1 MEMNGF
7 WKNVFVFLFAIVV
20 ISCEEK
26 VKSPQELFDETKSGV
41 VVILNKYYYELQLPN
56 GGTLYFSGFDE
67 DGDLANLTPDIE
79 DMKDNC
85 SVLTGSGFFVDD
97 KGSIITNDHVVNP
110 QIDNNQVTKNY
121 RNLLKAIKELY
132 RGRMGELQIEYNRLE
147 NEKIGC
153 LGYDEYGNLVI
164 QDDYTFQQIKEQQ
177 DEMEKAYNELSSS
190 IEDLDDNLSMT
201 GYKVR
206 CVSKI
211 GIAYDDTFINTIDDF
226 FGRNECVV
234 VKTSSDEKMDLAM
247 IQLKDKK
254 TPEGKHV
261 FLLNRVVE
269 QFSISDI
276 FKKKHSEEMQIDQQ
290 LYMIGYNAGLVL
302 ASTKQGIKVQMTSG
316 KVTQLPDGQRLM
328 YSIPAIKGSSGS
340 PVLNEWGEVVA
351 VNFAG
356 FGTTG
361 DFNFGIPI
369 EQVRKFKNQ

>member
-1 MEMNGF
+1 
-7 WKNVFVFLFAIVV
+7 
-20 ISCEEK
+20 
-26 VKSPQELFDETKSGV
+26 
-41 VVILNKYYYELQLPN
+41 
-56 GGTLYFSGFDE
+56 
-67 DGDLANLTPDIE
+67 
-79 DMKDNC
+79 
-85 SVLTGSGFFVDD
+85 VDD

-110 QIDNNQVTKNY
+110 HIDNNQVTKNY
-121 RNLLKAIKELY
+121 RNLLKAIKDLY
-132 RGRMGELQIEYNRLE
+132 RDRMGELQVEYNRLE

-226 FGRNECVV
+226 FGRNECVM

-261 FLLNRVVE
+261 FLLNREVE
-269 QFSISDI
+269 QFNISDI

>member
-1 MEMNGF
+1 M
-7 WKNVFVFLFAIVV
+7 
-20 ISCEEK
+20 
-26 VKSPQELFDETKSGV
+26 
-41 VVILNKYYYELQLPN
+41 NKYYYELQLPN
-56 GGTLYFSGFDE
+56 GGTLFFSGFDD

-79 DMKDNC
+79 EIQNNC
-85 SVLTGSGFFVDD
+85 SVITGTGFFVDD
-97 KGSIITNDHVVNP
+97 KGTVITNNHVVNP

-132 RGRMGELQIEYNRLE
+132 RGRMRELQDEYHRLE

-153 LGYDEYGNLVI
+153 LGYDEYGDLVI
-164 QDDYTFQQIKEQQ
+164 QDEYTFQRIKDQQ
-177 DEMEKAYNELSSS
+177 EEMENAYNELSSS

-206 CVSKI
+206 CITKI
-211 GIAYDDTFINTIDDF
+211 GIAYDDTFINTIEDF
-226 FGRNECVV
+226 FGGNECVI
-234 VKTSSDEKMDLAM
+234 VKTSSDEKTDLAM
-247 IQLKDKK
+247 IQLKGKK
-254 TPEGKHV
+254 TPESKYV
-261 FLLNRVVE
+261 FQLNREVE
-269 QFSISDI
+269 QFSFSDY
-276 FKKKHSEEMQIDQQ
+276 FKKKHPEEMQIDQQ

-340 PVLNEWGEVVA
+340 PVLNEWGEVIA

>member
-1 MEMNGF
+1 MEMNGYLR
-7 WKNVFVFLFAIVV
+7 NVLVLLLALIVV
-20 ISCEEK
+20 SCEEK
-26 VKSPQELFDETKSGV
+26 PKPPQELFEEARSGV

-79 DMKDNC
+79 EIKDKC
-85 SVLTGSGFFVDD
+85 SILTGTGFFVDD
-97 KGSIITNDHVVNP
+97 KGTIITNNHVVNP
-110 QIDNNQVTKNY
+110 HIDNNQVTKNY

-132 RGRMGELQIEYNRLE
+132 RGRMGELQEEYSRLE

-153 LGYDEYGNLVI
+153 LGYDEYGNVVI
-164 QDDYTFQQIKEQQ
+164 QDEYTFQRIKEQQ
-177 DEMEKAYNELSSS
+177 DEMETAYNELSSS
-190 IEDLDDNLSMT
+190 IEELDDNLSMT
-201 GYKVR
+201 GYKVK
-206 CVSKI
+206 CITKI
-211 GIAYDDTFINTIDDF
+211 GIAYDDTFINTIEDF
-226 FGRNECVV
+226 FGGNECVV
-234 VKTSSDEKMDLAM
+234 VKSSSEEKTDLAL
-247 IQLKDKK
+247 IQLKGKK
-254 TPEGKHV
+254 TPESKYV
-261 FLLNRVVE
+261 FQLSRKVE
-269 QFSISDI
+269 QFSISDV

-316 KVTQLPDGQRLM
+316 KITQLPDGQRLM

-356 FGTTG
+356 FGSTG
-361 DFNFGIPI
+361 DFNFGIPV

>member
-1 MEMNGF
+1 MNGF

-110 QIDNNQVTKNY
+110 HIDNNQVTKNY
-121 RNLLKAIKELY
+121 RNLLKAIKDLY
-132 RGRMGELQIEYNRLE
+132 RDRMGELQVEYNRLE

-226 FGRNECVV
+226 FGRNECVM

-261 FLLNRVVE
+261 FLLNREVE
-269 QFSISDI
+269 QFNISDI